1 MRQQDCNTL
10 SRPKPP
16 SYKSL
21 QAFLFTAKRLARL
34 TDTPVGATGGEPY
47 ARGERRSSSSK
58 RKRRRKEKEEEDSAR
73 EPSSEGPSGS
83 QEVVRRALLPALR
96 RRLLLQG
103 RRVELQER
111 GTSGA
116 RRSP

>member
-1 MRQQDCNTL
+1 MEEREE
-10 SRPKPP
+10 RE
-16 SYKSL
+16 
-21 QAFLFTAKRLARL
+21 RVR
-34 TDTPVGATGGEPY
+34 GAS
-47 ARGERRSSSSK
+47 EREEE
-58 RKRRRKEKEEEDSAR
+58 EKEEEDSAR